1 VSTTYRVIV
10 APEAHDDLRDI
21 LENVAQFSPQNA
33 AGLIDTVIDAI
44 TSLSLMPNRYAVA
57 RGSRRFPFK
66 VRCMPVPPYRI
77 TYRVIEK
84 FHVVRVLRVEHG
96 SRDH

>member
-1 VSTTYRVIV
+1 VPTEYRVIV

-21 LENVAQFSPQNA
+21 LEYVAQFSPQNA
-33 AGLIDTVIDAI
+33 GGVIDMLVDAI
-44 TSLSLMPNRYAVA
+44 ASLNLMPKRYAVA
-57 RGSRRFPFK
+57 RGSRRFPFQ

-77 TYRVIEK
+77 TYRVQDDV
-84 FHVVRVLRVEHG
+84 HVVRVLRVEHG